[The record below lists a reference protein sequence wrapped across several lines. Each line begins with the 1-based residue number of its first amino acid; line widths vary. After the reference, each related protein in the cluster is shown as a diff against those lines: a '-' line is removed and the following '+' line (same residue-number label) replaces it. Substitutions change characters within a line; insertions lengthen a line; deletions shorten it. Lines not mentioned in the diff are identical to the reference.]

1 MSVCGSVCG
10 ISYWLVGVKE
20 VYIMFYTMR
29 DISLYSQRTEINV
42 LVKMCEGCKEGE
54 RERKKERI
62 A

>member
-1 MSVCGSVCG
+1 M
-10 ISYWLVGVKE
+10 
-20 VYIMFYTMR
+20 YIMFYTMR